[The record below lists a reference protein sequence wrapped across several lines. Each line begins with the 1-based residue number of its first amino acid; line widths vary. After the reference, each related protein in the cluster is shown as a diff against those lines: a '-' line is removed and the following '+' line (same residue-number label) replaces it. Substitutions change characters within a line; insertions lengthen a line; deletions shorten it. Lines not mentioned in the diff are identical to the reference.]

1 LLPSVGG
8 GLTVRAIERK
18 EGLECTRSARLG
30 PSGVGRPRVVG
41 RRKGEGGPGSR
52 TRARIEGR
60 REAKHVGPRAISQ
73 SPYAPWS
80 RQILTARLGGEG
92 CRGPRRWRAET

>member
-1 LLPSVGG
+1 M
-8 GLTVRAIERK
+8 TVRAIERK

-41 RRKGEGGPGSR
+41 RREGEGGPGSR

-60 REAKHVGPRAISQ
+60 GEAKHVGPKAISQ
-73 SPYAPWS
+73 CPYAPWS

-92 CRGPRRWRAET
+92 CRGPRRWRAEA

>member
-1 LLPSVGG
+1 MLISWVKLATIRTYSE
-8 GLTVRAIERK
+8 AIERK

-41 RRKGEGGPGSR
+41 QREGEGGPGSS

-60 REAKHVGPRAISQ
+60 GEAKHVGP
-73 SPYAPWS
+73 
-80 RQILTARLGGEG
+80 T
-92 CRGPRRWRAET
+92 GPEP